1 MHEIMETRRVQ
12 RTGSGE
18 KDQECANV
26 MDVMCEW
33 SWASLTVVRFW
44 STTLCA
50 FSQCGC
56 HMYMLPKTAA
66 VAAKKSE
73 NRGEIAACS
82 LANCRSPFPSFPP
95 SRVPIALLPPPSQI
109 ASMRGYFPSHVPR
122 FILGWSAPRTG
133 LADVSCG
140 EL

>member
-1 MHEIMETRRVQ
+1 MKLWKR
-12 RTGSGE
+12 GE
-18 KDQECANV
+18 CKEQG
-26 MDVMCEW
+26 
-33 SWASLTVVRFW
+33 VVRRTKNVQMSWTSCVSGPGRPLLLSGFGQPPFAL
-44 STTLCA
+44 SLNA
-50 FSQCGC
+50 DV
-56 HMYMLPKTAA
+56 MYMLPKTAA